1 MHAAGRLYHLLCVLA
16 TYCCSRY
23 RGRYLGT
30 EVLPLLI
37 YSSSAPSTRP
47 LSILRL
53 EVRCQSTVYQKPDG
67 PIRYIYA
74 EMLLLKVV
82 LLFLLLLVR
91 DSYEQQHREVLIV
104 GDSLVQ
110 VPSAMFNITNML
122 KLELLKVRHD
132 FDITVRMN
140 ALPSLKVAALYEFV
154 ENKLATRVK
163 TGEPTPDVIL
173 IYSDTDMSDGGWDGK
188 HILRLI

>member
-1 MHAAGRLYHLLCVLA
+1 M
-16 TYCCSRY
+16 
-23 RGRYLGT
+23 
-30 EVLPLLI
+30 
-37 YSSSAPSTRP
+37 
-47 LSILRL
+47 
-53 EVRCQSTVYQKPDG
+53 
-67 PIRYIYA
+67 
-74 EMLLLKVV
+74 
-82 LLFLLLLVR
+82 LLLVR

>member
-1 MHAAGRLYHLLCVLA
+1 M
-16 TYCCSRY
+16 
-23 RGRYLGT
+23 
-30 EVLPLLI
+30 LLI
-37 YSSSAPSTRP
+37 
-47 LSILRL
+47 
-53 EVRCQSTVYQKPDG
+53 
-67 PIRYIYA
+67 
-74 EMLLLKVV
+74 KVV

-163 TGEPTPDVIL
+163 TGEPTPDAII